1 VSGQDWPS
9 VSVVIPT
16 YNRSDVV
23 ERTLRCLAAQD
34 YPADKLE
41 VLVVDNSSD
50 DTPQMTRRVAAE
62 VDITIRLLERPERM
76 PATKRNIG
84 VREATGEL
92 VLFMNDD
99 LWLVPEAV
107 REHAVAHRARGDQPV
122 AVLGRTI
129 QSPQMEQTPFIEAY
143 EPFAYFELGREPR
156 RDLRWWYCWSM
167 NLSLPREVMLAR
179 NLVFHT
185 DWREIGS
192 EDVELGW
199 RWTQAGYPLD
209 YAPAAWGEHF
219 HPHSLDSAS
228 RLQASIGR
236 GVRDLEALVD
246 DPDLLE
252 RWGIFDWR
260 NSPRSV
266 ARSLIR
272 MVLFNDVTVPPVTRW
287 LNGRTSNNAASR
299 WLWWKVLLHHTNKG
313 YRATSPRRPVPTPT
327 LPVAES
333 TAEAASSGVRGPA

>member
-1 VSGQDWPS
+1 MTHEWPS
-9 VSVVIPT
+9 FSVIIPT
-16 YNRSDVV
+16 YNRSEVV

-50 DTPQMTRRVAAE
+50 DTPQMVQRIAAD
-62 VDITIRLLERPERM
+62 VDITVRLLHLPERL

-84 VREATGEL
+84 LREATGDI
-92 VLFMNDD
+92 VMFMNDD

-107 REHAVAHRARGDQPV
+107 KEHVRAHAARGGAPV

-129 QSPQMEQTPFIEAY
+129 QSPQMEQTPFVEAY
-143 EPFAYFELGREPR
+143 EPFSYYELGVEPR
-156 RDLRWWYCWSM
+156 RDLHWWYCWSM
-167 NLSLPREVMLAR
+167 NLSLPRKVMLER

-185 DWREIGS
+185 DWREIGN

-219 HPHSLDSAS
+219 HPHTLDSAS

-236 GVRDLEALVD
+236 GLRDLEALVD

-252 RWGIFDWR
+252 RYGIFDWR

-266 ARSLIR
+266 ARALVR
-272 MVLFNDVTVPPVTRW
+272 MALFNAATVRPVTRW
-287 LNGRTSNNAASR
+287 LNGRTRNTPLSR
-299 WLWWKVLLHHTNKG
+299 WLWWKVLLHHTNRG
-313 YRATSPRRPVPTPT
+313 YRSTASRRPESTPT
-327 LPVAES
+327 LPERATVPE
-333 TAEAASSGVRGPA
+333 PA